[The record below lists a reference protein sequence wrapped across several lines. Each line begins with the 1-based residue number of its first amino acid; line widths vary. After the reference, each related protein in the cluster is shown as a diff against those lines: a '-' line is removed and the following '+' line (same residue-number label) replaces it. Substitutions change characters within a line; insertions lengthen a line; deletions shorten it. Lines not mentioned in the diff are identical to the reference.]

1 MTPMP
6 LLPLALLACAPAPP
20 DTGDTAPAVE
30 PPPAWVAPDAR
41 GPYEAGVET
50 FEYVDPRGKA
60 MVLEVWYPARPEEGA
75 EPEPYPL
82 LPITR
87 EAYREAPADLRGAP
101 YPLIAF
107 SHGYSG
113 IRYQSIFLTEVLAQ
127 HGFVVVAPDHPN
139 NTLFD
144 VDETMVGQVMAER
157 PDDVRYA
164 VDELLAM
171 VDGGHERLGGMVDPE
186 AGYGA
191 MGHSFGAITSMILAG
206 AQLDGQSMVD
216 YCATRGGWLCSLVD
230 DVDPAL
236 LTTEIEGDERALWP
250 VAMSPGLWYAFGSE
264 GEGLAPVDEILMLGG
279 TLDDIFDYQE
289 HIRPTYGF
297 ASGPKALGTL
307 EGAGHFAFSDVCEV
321 AYLFL
326 PECEVDDDGEAL
338 EGYLDI
344 EQAHRITQVLV
355 TAWARLHI
363 AGDEDAAPWLDDE
376 HRAVFPEL
384 SWEEE

>member
-1 MTPMP
+1 M
-6 LLPLALLACAPAPP
+6 LLLVSLLSACQPSG
-20 DTGDTAPAVE
+20 DTGDTAPVVA
-30 PPPAWVAPDAR
+30 PPPGWVAPDVR

-60 MVLEVWYPARPEEGA
+60 MVIEVWYPALPEDGE

-87 EAYREAPADLRGAP
+87 EAYREAPSDLRGAP

-127 HGFVVVAPDHPN
+127 HGYVVVAPDHPN

-144 VDETMVGQVMAER
+144 VDDAMVGQVMAER

-164 VDELLAM
+164 VDELLALSE
-171 VDGGHERLGGMVDPE
+171 GGHERLGAMVDPA
-186 AGYGA
+186 AGYGI
-191 MGHSFGAITSMILAG
+191 MGHSFGAITSMILVG
-206 AQLDGQSMVD
+206 AELDGQSMVD
-216 YCATRGGWLCSLVD
+216 YCETRGGWLCSLVED
-230 DVDPAL
+230 IDPAL
-236 LTTEIEGDERALWP
+236 LTTEIVGDPRAQWP
-250 VAMSPGLWYAFGSE
+250 VAMSPGLWYAFGLE

-279 TLDDIFDYQE
+279 TLDDIFDYTE
-289 HIRPTYGF
+289 HIHPTYDYS
-297 ASGPKALGTL
+297 SGPKALGTL

-326 PECEVDDDGEAL
+326 PECDTEG
-338 EGYLDI
+338 EGYI
-344 EQAHRITQVLV
+344 PIAQAHTITQVLV
-355 TAWARLHI
+355 TAWVGLHI
-363 AGDEDAAPWLDDE
+363 KGDERYAPWLEADE
-376 HRAVFPEL
+376 REVFPAL
-384 SWEEE
+384 SWAEE

>member
-1 MTPMP
+1 
-6 LLPLALLACAPAPP
+6 
-20 DTGDTAPAVE
+20 
-30 PPPAWVAPDAR
+30 
-41 GPYEAGVET
+41 
-50 FEYVDPRGKA
+50 
-60 MVLEVWYPARPEEGA
+60 
-75 EPEPYPL
+75 
-82 LPITR
+82 
-87 EAYREAPADLRGAP
+87 
-101 YPLIAF
+101 
-107 SHGYSG
+107 
-113 IRYQSIFLTEVLAQ
+113 
-127 HGFVVVAPDHPN
+127 
-139 NTLFD
+139 
-144 VDETMVGQVMAER
+144 MVGEVMAER

-279 TLDDIFDYQE
+279 TLDDIFDYEE
-289 HIRPTYGF
+289 HIHPTWGH
-297 ASGPKALGTL
+297 ASSPKALGTIA
-307 EGAGHFAFSDVCEV
+307 GAGHFAFSDVCEV

-326 PECEVDDDGEAL
+326 PECDTEG
-338 EGYLDI
+338 EGYIPI
-344 EQAHRITQVLV
+344 EQAHTITQTLV
-355 TAWARLHI
+355 TAWARLHL
-363 AGDEDAAPWLDDE
+363 AGDDEAAPWLDAE

-384 SWEEE
+384 SWEEM

>member
-1 MTPMP
+1 M
-6 LLPLALLACAPAPP
+6 LLLASLLHACQPPAE
-20 DTGDTAPAVE
+20 TGDTAPVVE
-30 PPPAWVAPDAR
+30 PPPAWVAPDQR

-60 MVLEVWYPARPEEGA
+60 MVIEVWYPALPEDGE

-87 EAYREAPADLRGAP
+87 EAYREAPPDLRGAP

-144 VDETMVGQVMAER
+144 ADDSMVGEVMAER

-171 VDGGHERLGGMVDPE
+171 VEGGHERLGDMVDPA

-191 MGHSFGAITSMILAG
+191 MGHSFGAITSMILVG
-206 AQLDGQSMVD
+206 AELNGQSMVD
-216 YCATRGGWLCSLVD
+216 YCATRGGWLCSLVE
-230 DVDPAL
+230 DVDPEI
-236 LTTEIEGDERALWP
+236 LTARIEGDERAHWP
-250 VAMSPGLWYAFGSE
+250 VGMSPGLWYAFGLE
-264 GEGLAPVDEILMLGG
+264 GEGLAPVDEMLMLGG
-279 TLDDIFDYQE
+279 TLDDIFDYDE
-289 HIRPTYGF
+289 HIHPTYGHV
-297 ASGPKALGTL
+297 SGPKALATL

-326 PECEVDDDGEAL
+326 PECDTEG
-338 EGYLDI
+338 EGYI
-344 EQAHRITQVLV
+344 EIAQAHTITQVLV
-355 TAWARLHI
+355 TAWVGLHI
-363 AGDEDAAPWLDDE
+363 KGDDRYAPWLEADA
-376 HRAVFPEL
+376 RAVFPEL
-384 SWEEE
+384 SWEEER